1 MEVQAGPYFEDV
13 EVGFELPTLKKPPI
27 TRLQLSKYAAASGD
41 FNPSHVDEDI
51 ARAGGMNGVFAHGM
65 LGMGFLSQMLTDWLW
80 DRPLRMF
87 STKAVILV
95 RPGDSLEC
103 YGKVARKWVEGEDNL
118 IEVEMGAR
126 NQRGEVTHSGKAIAA
141 LPTRPVRIRPDI
153 KSPFLLQHKV
163 IG

>member
-1 MEVQAGPYFEDV
+1 MEIRRGPCFEDV
-13 EVGFELPTLKKPPI
+13 EVGDELPVLKKPPI

-51 ARAGGMNGVFAHGM
+51 ARQAGMGGVFAHGM
-65 LGMGFLSQMLTDWLW
+65 VGMGFLGQALTDWLW

-87 STKAVILV
+87 STRAVILV

-103 YGKVARKWVEGEDNL
+103 SGTIVRKWVEEDDNL
-118 IEVEMGAR
+118 VEIELRAK
-126 NQRGEVTHSGKAIAA
+126 NQRGEVTHTGRAVAA
-141 LPTRPVRIRPDI
+141 LPVRPVRVRADV
-153 KSPFLLQHKV
+153 KSPYLLQHRV

>member
-1 MEVQAGPYFEDV
+1 MEMRHGPYFEDV
-13 EVGFELPTLKKPPI
+13 EVGDELPVLKKSPI

-51 ARAGGMNGVFAHGM
+51 AREAGMKGVFAHCM
-65 LGMGFLSQMLTDWLW
+65 LGMGFLSQLLTDWLF

-87 STKAVILV
+87 STRAVILV

-103 YGKVARKWVEGEDNL
+103 HGKIVRKWVEEDDNL
-118 IEVEMGAR
+118 IEIALEAC
-126 NQRGEVTHSGKAIAA
+126 NQRGEPTHTGRAIAL
-141 LPTRPVRIRPDI
+141 LPARPVKVRTDL
-153 KSPFLLQHKV
+153 KSPYLMQHKV